1 MQNIYSGQ
9 IARLPRPPPPTANH
23 TTHLSTGRA
32 AWTSPSTRSFSPRK
46 QSQSIDAPPRLTLKE
61 EDNMKILEALET
73 CVAKHPEG
81 PLVDLLFDVMNAVL
95 LVPTD
100 KTPAEVRLV
109 ARDKMIQAAM
119 DEGWVYCDEL
129 EKEVTKLA

>member
-1 MQNIYSGQ
+1 M
-9 IARLPRPPPPTANH
+9 T
-23 TTHLSTGRA
+23 
-32 AWTSPSTRSFSPRK
+32 
-46 QSQSIDAPPRLTLKE
+46 
-61 EDNMKILEALET
+61 
-73 CVAKHPEG
+73 
-81 PLVDLLFDVMNAVL
+81 NAVL

>member
-1 MQNIYSGQ
+1 
-9 IARLPRPPPPTANH
+9 
-23 TTHLSTGRA
+23 
-32 AWTSPSTRSFSPRK
+32 
-46 QSQSIDAPPRLTLKE
+46 
-61 EDNMKILEALET
+61 MKILEALET